1 MELLVVMT
9 IIAILMGILLPVGH
23 QVNKQTRKT
32 MALKTG
38 TELRSAMMNYYSE
51 YKRFPTGDVLKS
63 TSSSGGGDIEVETDG
78 SSGLVAGL
86 IAMPDNDTARE
97 INPRRILFFTTRKAK
112 TPKSGG
118 VWQDGSSVQ
127 LNDPW
132 GTAYRVLW
140 DANYDNVIKV
150 PSRDGSGTEDLYAG
164 VAVWSYGPDKA
175 EGKGEGSSK
184 NDDIHA
190 Y

>member
-38 TELRSAMMNYYSE
+38 TELRSAMTNYYSE
-51 YKRFPTGDVLKS
+51 YKRFPSQDALNS
-63 TSSSGGGDIEVETDG
+63 TSSSGNGDISVTTDG
-78 SSGLVAGL
+78 SSGLIAGL
-86 IAMPDNDTARE
+86 ISVPENDVARTL
-97 INPRRILFFTTRKAK
+97 NPRRILFFTTRKAK
-112 TPKSGG
+112 TPASGG
-118 VWQDGSSVQ
+118 IWVDDDEVR

-132 GTAYRVLW
+132 GEAYHVLW
-140 DANYDNVIKV
+140 DANYDNVIEV
-150 PSRDGSGTEDLYAG
+150 PSRKGEGSEDLYAT
-164 VAVWSYGPDKA
+164 VAVWSTGPDKA
-175 EGKGEGSSK
+175 EGKGEGSTK